1 MCSEE
6 NVQYNKFNTPLKLSV
21 AVIFL
26 NRHNHI
32 SPAFLHFTEI
42 MVTVMFLM
50 FQAMTKRTFH
60 TTDFLLK
67 HALDD
72 FNALNFQL

>member
-6 NVQYNKFNTPLKLSV
+6 NVLYNKFNKPLKLSV
-21 AVIFL
+21 IIFH
-26 NRHNHI
+26 NRQNHI

-42 MVTVMFLM
+42 MVSVMFLM

-72 FNALNFQL
+72 FHALNFQL